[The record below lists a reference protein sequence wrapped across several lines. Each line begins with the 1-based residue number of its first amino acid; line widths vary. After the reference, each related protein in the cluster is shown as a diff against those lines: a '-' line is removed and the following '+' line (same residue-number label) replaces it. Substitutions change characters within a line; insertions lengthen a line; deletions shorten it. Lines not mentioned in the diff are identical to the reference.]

1 MRFSRLYVRALLVSG
16 VLSGAL
22 VSASSSFAA
31 QPECLNSAPT
41 QLAMDEC
48 VGRSM
53 KASDQ
58 KLNETY
64 HALLAKVSKS
74 GADQLRKAQRAW
86 LAWRDAQCEFNTMGT
101 RGGSINSSMYG
112 LCIDELTQEQTRRL
126 DAQIQCKEGDL
137 SCGAQ

>member
-22 VSASSSFAA
+22 VSASSCFAA

-126 DAQIQCKEGDL
+126 DAQIHCKEGDL

>member
-1 MRFSRLYVRALLVSG
+1 MRLSRLYASAMLVSS
-16 VLSGAL
+16 VFA
-22 VSASSSFAA
+22 SASSCFAA

-48 VGRSM
+48 VGRAM
-53 KASDQ
+53 KADDA

-64 HALLAKVSKS
+64 TALLAKVSKD
-74 GADQLRKAQRAW
+74 GANQLRKAQRAW
-86 LAWRDAQCEFNTMGT
+86 VAWRDAQCEFNTMGT
-101 RGGSINSSMYG
+101 TGGSINSSMYG

-126 DAQIQCKEGDL
+126 DAQVHCKEGDL

>member
-22 VSASSSFAA
+22 VSASSCFAA

-126 DAQIQCKEGDL
+126 DAQIRCKEGDL